1 MPNTRASVEAFLAQ
15 PAFALVGASR
25 TGRKFGNTLLR
36 ELRTKGMRVYPVHPA
51 AGRIDGIQA
60 YSRLADLPEP
70 VGGVIVCVPPAE
82 AVDVV
87 RDAAAAGITH
97 VWLQQ
102 GAESPY
108 VSRLCADL
116 GLDAVSGECL
126 LMFTS
131 PTGIHR
137 MHRWISGALGHLPH

>member
-1 MPNTRASVEAFLAQ
+1 MTSTRASVDAFLAQ

-25 TGRKFGNTLLR
+25 SGRKFGNTLLR

-51 AGRIDGIQA
+51 ADRIDGVQA
-60 YSRLADLPEP
+60 YHRLADLPEP
-70 VGGVIVCVPPAE
+70 VGGVIVCVPPAQ

-102 GAESPY
+102 GSESPY

-137 MHRWISGALGHLPH
+137 MHRWVSGALGHLPH